1 MERKTRFELATLS
14 LARRCSTTEPLPL
27 AGLTVS
33 ILSGV
38 VKVEYGCYYWN
49 SVQKRLKSSQ
59 QAATG

>member
-1 MERKTRFELATLS
+1 
-14 LARRCSTTEPLPL
+14 
-27 AGLTVS
+27 
-33 ILSGV
+33 V